1 MKKTGKVLLYTF
13 ITFII
18 LLVFLIIVAVLAE
31 KKIVKL
37 AFNQL
42 SKTIN
47 VPVQVDEFGFTL
59 IHDFPYATIECKDL
73 LVSSPQT
80 NEVNEQDTLFFAER
94 LFISVKSKPLLK
106 SIFEIRK
113 VEIAN
118 ARFFYS
124 VDAAGVSNFDF
135 LTDTTQQNVIDTSD
149 NAIFLD
155 IKDLK
160 LNNVVCY
167 YTDLKQKASAKLI
180 LEEIDLTGLI
190 DNEHYT
196 GEAKGKAILS
206 DVKLDSTNLYRME
219 KTILNIKMAFEDE
232 LLSFENSEIQIDED
246 AYFTLNGSVNLGD
259 SLSTEML
266 VKGEKLNLGNLS
278 KYIPEKYMQ
287 EHGVQ
292 NFSGMLTAEASIS
305 GLIADSLMPAIN
317 ADFDLQD
324 GILHYQDYPE
334 LSHISLNGKAT
345 NGKKRNNATTSVDIT
360 SLKFQTINSKVNL
373 NGNIKNLDK
382 PAYKL
387 NSTIDLDLQEIEAF
401 IPDSL
406 LKSIEGKVKAV
417 ISTKGVLPDSI
428 SDEYINLVLANSKVS
443 LQIQNVNAAID
454 STLAGN
460 RINAQIEY
468 QPNEVKIDRLNAF
481 IPSYNLD
488 LKNVD
493 ATLFGDLTKPDLLD
507 IRFNNLLASMQ
518 NSDIELSGTIKNPM
532 TPDYSVSGQLNL
544 DLAEIKKFIP
554 DSVVNSISG
563 KVAATFTSA
572 AQLNLDSIGN
582 QINELLFERSN
593 FTASFDDVN
602 VNMPDTTMNVT
613 HLTGQLEYHSDTFQI
628 DRLELTYQGLQM
640 GMNSV
645 TASNVYSA
653 VLQNQRKELSVN
665 GSFNVGDLDYA
676 FLEQFMEL
684 DTTRAKELEDAPLN
698 FTFKINGN
706 FKANSVKYDD
716 AIFQN
721 IDTKF
726 LLKPT
731 LYVFDS
737 LTANAFD
744 GRSLSSVKIE
754 MKPDEKMD
762 IFFKT
767 DISKM
772 NVSKMI
778 NGFGQYIEYEDIS
791 AQNIQGILSTKM
803 DGKFVFQD
811 FEPVYNSLLLNGDLT
826 IENGA
831 LLNVKPVMEA
841 EKINV
846 IGLKNMD
853 SLYFSTLSSSI
864 FIFNR
869 EVYIPRTE
877 IKSTSFDAM
886 FLGMYSFGEDY
897 EYHIRMF
904 LGEVLSSKSKSNLR
918 KQAKDDGFGE
928 DVEMDEK
935 ELTKGR
941 TSIYLVS
948 KSEDGK
954 EKAGFDTKQD
964 RANMKAKVNLQKQ
977 MVDMRFHP
985 ALVKYNTEQ

>member
-468 QPNEVKIDRLNAF
+468 QPNEV
-481 IPSYNLD
+481 
-488 LKNVD
+488 
-493 ATLFGDLTKPDLLD
+493 
-507 IRFNNLLASMQ
+507 
-518 NSDIELSGTIKNPM
+518 
-532 TPDYSVSGQLNL
+532 
-544 DLAEIKKFIP
+544 
-554 DSVVNSISG
+554 
-563 KVAATFTSA
+563 
-572 AQLNLDSIGN
+572 
-582 QINELLFERSN
+582 
-593 FTASFDDVN
+593 
-602 VNMPDTTMNVT
+602 
-613 HLTGQLEYHSDTFQI
+613 
-628 DRLELTYQGLQM
+628 
-640 GMNSV
+640 
-645 TASNVYSA
+645 
-653 VLQNQRKELSVN
+653 
-665 GSFNVGDLDYA
+665 
-676 FLEQFMEL
+676 
-684 DTTRAKELEDAPLN
+684 
-698 FTFKINGN
+698 
-706 FKANSVKYDD
+706 
-716 AIFQN
+716 
-721 IDTKF
+721 
-726 LLKPT
+726 
-731 LYVFDS
+731 
-737 LTANAFD
+737 
-744 GRSLSSVKIE
+744 
-754 MKPDEKMD
+754 
-762 IFFKT
+762 
-767 DISKM
+767 
-772 NVSKMI
+772 
-778 NGFGQYIEYEDIS
+778 
-791 AQNIQGILSTKM
+791 
-803 DGKFVFQD
+803 
-811 FEPVYNSLLLNGDLT
+811 
-826 IENGA
+826 
-831 LLNVKPVMEA
+831 
-841 EKINV
+841 
-846 IGLKNMD
+846 
-853 SLYFSTLSSSI
+853 
-864 FIFNR
+864 
-869 EVYIPRTE
+869 
-877 IKSTSFDAM
+877 
-886 FLGMYSFGEDY
+886 
-897 EYHIRMF
+897 
-904 LGEVLSSKSKSNLR
+904 
-918 KQAKDDGFGE
+918 
-928 DVEMDEK
+928 
-935 ELTKGR
+935 
-941 TSIYLVS
+941 
-948 KSEDGK
+948 
-954 EKAGFDTKQD
+954 
-964 RANMKAKVNLQKQ
+964 
-977 MVDMRFHP
+977 
-985 ALVKYNTEQ
+985 